1 MVRVRDRVAPRQ
13 QVPRQLPVA
22 LRVGLGDHEV
32 AAQEADRVLDG
43 SLLVPGIRVAE
54 PRLEPVVVAEHGEH
68 AHHGDLVPR
77 DAVAGSRG
85 VVEHQHAGSHADVVE
100 DLGQPLA
107 HAFRVLARHRRHV
120 AHVRVRER
128 GDQAVDLDVPAA
140 DRGDG
145 LAEIDLHGPGAPVE
159 LEVPVAVGP
168 VILAPPPHVA
178 LHRRV
183 GALEALLLDE
193 SVVHAPGGVALLAGH
208 EPVRGQPRVDRLRM
222 RVDQGAP
229 SLPDRGLRGAV
240 LHGRVFPDGIPR
252 HAKLSG
258 DFAP

>member
-1 MVRVRDRVAPRQ
+1 MW
-13 QVPRQLPVA
+13 
-22 LRVGLGDHEV
+22 
-32 AAQEADRVLDG
+32 
-43 SLLVPGIRVAE
+43 SKIR
-54 PRLEPVVVAEHGEH
+54 
-68 AHHGDLVPR
+68 
-77 DAVAGSRG
+77 AG
-85 VVEHQHAGSHADVVE
+85 
-100 DLGQPLA
+100 PLA

-168 VILAPPPHVA
+168 VPLAPLPHVA

-183 GALEALLLDE
+183 GAPEALLLDE
-193 SVVHAPGGVALLAGH
+193 PVVHAPGGVALLAGH

-229 SLPDRGLRGAV
+229 SLPDRGLQGAV

-252 HAKLSG
+252 HAKPSG
-258 DFAP
+258 DFAPGHAPCVENPDTLLYRHRFRHSFPFPSGLVRPGVSRLGKIAGLWRAGALHLAISVKRTNSYRFFGPESYAASA